1 MEVGVQEQIDASS
14 RMIFIFLNAG
24 LAKIEEAIRIE
35 DKNKEYRNIKKKI
48 KGWKQH
54 QRGLITNVR
63 NIKKNI

>member
-1 MEVGVQEQIDASS
+1 
-14 RMIFIFLNAG
+14 MIFIFLNAG